1 MMNEKPYVPLEDLIA
16 MKKKL
21 DAEESK
27 SQKLINALVVLMTID
42 NFEKRKNIIHAALH
56 EAGRR

>member
-1 MMNEKPYVPLEDLIA
+1 MNEKPYIPLEDLNA
-16 MKKKL
+16 MEKKL
-21 DAEESK
+21 DDEESK

-42 NFEKRKNIIHAALH
+42 NFEKRKNIIHAALQ